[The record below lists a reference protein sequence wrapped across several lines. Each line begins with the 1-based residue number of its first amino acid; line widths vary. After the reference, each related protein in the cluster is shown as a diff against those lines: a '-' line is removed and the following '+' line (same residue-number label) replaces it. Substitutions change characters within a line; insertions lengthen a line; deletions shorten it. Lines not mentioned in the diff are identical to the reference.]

1 MGDSNRINVVIVNN
15 EGGGYGE
22 RAKLV
27 PGTKVSE
34 VVETQITKTPK
45 DYTIKVNGQEV
56 TADQQFNDGDRLVI
70 SPRKIA
76 GA

>member
-1 MGDSNRINVVIVNN
+1 MGDSNRLNIVIVNN

-22 RAKLV
+22 RAKVV
-27 PGTKVSE
+27 PGTTVSAI
-34 VVETQITKTPK
+34 VESQIAK
-45 DYTIKVNGQEV
+45 DPSGYTIKVNGKEV
-56 TADQQFNDGDRLVI
+56 TADQQFAEGDRLVI